1 MLFTSRALIEV
12 QDLRANFKKLTYAL
26 KMVLL
31 RNPLAKNQDS
41 TISQIRNEIKASNQ
55 NSQKV
60 WSLILIRKSITKPES
75 AGPQPMVSQTGSI
88 SSASQINP
96 QKGNGSQTVKG
107 KEMPLFDFESKSVD
121 LVYEIF
127 EDKFTKPS
135 QADPLFI
142 LHGLFGCKET
152 WRSTVR
158 NLLKQLNPPR
168 KVIIV
173 DQRNHGESPHTP
185 EHTYELMGCDLLKLM
200 KCLGVPKAHVL
211 GHSMGGR
218 TGMYVALHQV
228 IQIQSW
234 AYPVLSPQG

>member
-26 KMVLL
+26 KMVFL
-31 RNPLAKNQDS
+31 RNPQAKKQDS
-41 TISQIRNEIKASNQ
+41 TISLIRNEIKASKQ

-60 WSLILIRKSITKPES
+60 WSLILIRKTITKPES
-75 AGPQPMVSQTGSI
+75 VGPQPMVSQTGSI

-96 QKGNGSQTVKG
+96 EKGSADGPQTVKD
-107 KEMPLFDFESKSVD
+107 EERSLFGFERKGVD

-168 KVIIV
+168 KVIIL

-185 EHTYELMGCDLLKLM
+185 QHTYELMGCDLLKLM
-200 KCLGVPKAHVL
+200 KCLDVPKAHVL

-234 AYPVLSPQG
+234 AYPVL